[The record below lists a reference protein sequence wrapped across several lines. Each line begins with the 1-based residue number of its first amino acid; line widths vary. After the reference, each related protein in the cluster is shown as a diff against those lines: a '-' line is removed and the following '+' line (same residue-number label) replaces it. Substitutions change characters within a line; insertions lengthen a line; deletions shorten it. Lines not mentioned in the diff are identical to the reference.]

1 MPLTKPEEFGTDR
14 AGYRVN
20 DYCHHCY
27 ANGAFTEPDV
37 PLPQMLDRC
46 VKIMSG
52 RGIMP
57 ETEARV
63 LLADVMPQ
71 LKRWRAPRTKKVF

>member
-1 MPLTKPEEFGTDR
+1 MPLTKPEDFGTDR

-27 ANGAFTEPDV
+27 ASGAFTEPDV
-37 PLPQMLDRC
+37 TLPQLLDRC
-46 VKIMSG
+46 VGIMSR